1 MSCKAAEITPNI
13 NNSFGLGTANECTVQ
28 WWFKETSLEDE
39 ETQWWAI
46 RSWQQPVERIVEAD
60 PLTATGE
67 VAEEFS
73 IDPCAIIQHLK
84 QIGKVKKLNKLVLH
98 ELTAKKKSR
107 RFEVSSSLIPCK
119 KNETYWS
126 DCDLQPK
133 VDFIQLATHWLE
145 WEAPKHFTKPNLHQ
159 SRSSSL
165 VVCCPSDPLQLSES
179 QWNHYIWEVCSAN
192 WWDVL
197 KTETPAAGIGQQKG
211 PSSPRQH
218 PMTAC
223 CTTNVSKVEWVGLQG
238 FASSIIFTWPLATNY
253 YFFKYLDNFFA
264 GKIFRQPA
272 GGRKCFTRVRWS
284 PKHGFL
290 CSRNKQTYFSLA
302 KMCWL

>member
-98 ELTAKKKSR
+98 ELTAKKKK
-107 RFEVSSSLIPCK
+107 SSFWSVIFSYSVQEERNILIRLWPATKSGFYTTGNSLVGVRSSK
-119 KNETYWS
+119 ALHKT
-126 DCDLQPK
+126 K
-133 VDFIQLATHWLE
+133 F
-145 WEAPKHFTKPNLHQ
+145 APK
-159 SRSSSL
+159 
-165 VVCCPSDPLQLSES
+165 
-179 QWNHYIWEVCSAN
+179 
-192 WWDVL
+192 
-197 KTETPAAGIGQQKG
+197 
-211 PSSPRQH
+211 
-218 PMTAC
+218 
-223 CTTNVSKVEWVGLQG
+223 
-238 FASSIIFTWPLATNY
+238 
-253 YFFKYLDNFFA
+253 
-264 GKIFRQPA
+264 
-272 GGRKCFTRVRWS
+272 
-284 PKHGFL
+284 
-290 CSRNKQTYFSLA
+290 
-302 KMCWL
+302 